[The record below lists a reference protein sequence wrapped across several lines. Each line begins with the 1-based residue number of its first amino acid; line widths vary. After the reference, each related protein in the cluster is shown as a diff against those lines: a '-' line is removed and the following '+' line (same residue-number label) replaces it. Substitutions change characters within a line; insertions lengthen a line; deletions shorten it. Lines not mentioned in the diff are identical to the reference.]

1 MNAARTSTA
10 RAAITAITLVSAFSF
25 GCGTHGA
32 LLDRLPSTDAAA
44 RDSSITRDA
53 SALPDASPI
62 ADVTVA
68 PLCPAGSTRAS
79 AVGLSRL
86 GRFDLRFAWAGYEH
100 FGSHACPKLVVRFT
114 ATDDLRSNE
123 RLDVTVSYP
132 NSASANVLGT
142 HMATIEHTL
151 GDRTDTITAPVRVDR
166 ADGLSSRFDAGVF
179 LNSITVSVHIA
190 TWDIEASVLDASTCP
205 PFFAIC
211 L

>member
-1 MNAARTSTA
+1 MTAIHSSIARG
-10 RAAITAITLVSAFSF
+10 AIASITLVSALSL

-32 LLDRLPSTDAAA
+32 LLDRLPSTDAAVRDGAIA
-44 RDSSITRDA
+44 RDAI
-53 SALPDASPI
+53 ALPDASPV

-68 PLCPAGSTRAS
+68 PMCPAGSTRAS
-79 AVGLSRL
+79 AVGLSQL

-123 RLDVTVSYP
+123 RLDVTVTYA
-132 NSASANVLGT
+132 NSASTNVLGT

-151 GDRTDTITAPVRVDR
+151 GDRTAMITAPVRVDR
-166 ADGLSSRFDAGVF
+166 ADGLSSRFDAGAF
-179 LNSITVSVHIA
+179 LNSINVSLHIA
-190 TWDIEASVLDASTCP
+190 TWDIEASVVDASTCP